1 MIFVYRTGPISTD
14 KAIGDLEV
22 GEQIL
27 LNESGV
33 PTNYLI
39 THQGIPGIMYDTSC
53 EGSWL
58 LRADLPFVE
67 QQWDSE
73 NINAYA
79 SSSVNEYLNG
89 EWLTRYDESVL
100 SKIKQVKIPYCA
112 GNANE
117 TVYSGSN
124 GLSVKCFLPGYAEL
138 GISDEIVDGAK
149 LDYFDSGTTSQKIVA
164 KQNGTSKSWATRT
177 PQFPSNGEASM
188 VGFIYSST
196 GGPSSYYASNDA
208 KPRPMIILP
217 FDFMLTNDQIVGV
230 S

>member
-1 MIFVYRTGPISTD
+1 MVFFTSRGIVDSET
-14 KAIGDLEV
+14 AIGDLDVET
-22 GEQIL
+22 QIR
-27 LNESGV
+27 LNENGV

-39 THQGIPGIMYDTSC
+39 VHQGIPGSMYDASC
-53 EGSWL
+53 DGSWC
-58 LRADLPFVE
+58 LRVDLSPDS
-67 QQWDSE
+67 QSWDSE

-79 SSSVNEYLNG
+79 PSSVNEYLNG
-89 EWLTRYDESVL
+89 SWMNRYDENVL
-100 SKIKQVKIPYCA
+100 NQIKQVKIPYCA
-112 GNANE
+112 GNANQ
-117 TVYSGSN
+117 TIYSGAN

-149 LDYFDSGTTSQKIVA
+149 LDYFDFGTTSQKRVA
-164 KQNGTSKSWATRT
+164 KQNGASKSWATRT
-177 PQFPSNGEASM
+177 PQFPSGGAASM

-217 FDFMLTNDQIVGV
+217 FDFKLTDDQIV